1 MNFEDEKFFSKKNRL
16 FQLLKTIIKLTIFFR
31 ENALKHIP
39 GIKTRNI
46 VFSPIFPS
54 PEENGLSQDQKII
67 W

>member
-1 MNFEDEKFFSKKNRL
+1 VTNFHGDEAKNIS
-16 FQLLKTIIKLTIFFR
+16 TIFKDLTIFFR
-31 ENALKHIP
+31 ENALKHTP